1 MNNMKFILAM
11 TGASGGLYGLR
22 LLGKLLRSGAEVS
35 LTLSEAGALS
45 LGVETGI
52 KLNPNAPDLKRL
64 LEGAGV
70 KPSEEL
76 LCRLRYE
83 NPRDIGARS
92 ASGSARQDG
101 MIVAPCSMASLARV
115 AHGLADDLI
124 ARAADVTLK
133 ERRPLILVTR
143 EMPLSLIHLRN
154 MVAATE
160 AGALIMHASPHFYH
174 RPQTI
179 EEVIDTVVD
188 RVLDHLNVPVET
200 ARWKE

>member
-1 MNNMKFILAM
+1 MKFILAM
-11 TGASGGLYGLR
+11 TGASGGVYGLR
-22 LLGKLLRSGAEVS
+22 LLHKLLHSGAQVS
-35 LTLSEAGALS
+35 LSLSEAGALS
-45 LGVETGI
+45 LGIETGI
-52 KLNPNAPDLKRL
+52 KLNAHAPDLKRL
-64 LEGAGV
+64 LEGAQV
-70 KPSEEL
+70 EPSEEVL
-76 LCRLRYE
+76 SRLRYE
-83 NPRDIGARS
+83 NPRDIAARA
-92 ASGSARQDG
+92 ASGSARHDG
-101 MIVAPCSMASLARV
+101 MVVAPCSMASLARI

-154 MVAATE
+154 MTAATE

-174 RPQTI
+174 EPKTI
-179 EEVIDTVVD
+179 EDLVDTVVD